1 MNNAAL
7 NFTTTSSKTTKS
19 SGKYKFGGI
28 TCNSHAADRPA
39 GNAQCPCGGDADSLK
54 LKLMWLT
61 LSSLSLNSLTCGS
74 TSNAHAHAGT
84 TQDDATTCVD
94 VCCRCAR
101 NSHWSALYPD
111 QR

>member
-1 MNNAAL
+1 VSL
-7 NFTTTSSKTTKS
+7 S
-19 SGKYKFGGI
+19 
-28 TCNSHAADRPA
+28 
-39 GNAQCPCGGDADSLK
+39 GGDAGSLSICK
-54 LKLMWLT
+54 PAMVWSIELDLKLNLKLMWLT

-74 TSNAHAHAGT
+74 TSNTHAHAGT

-94 VCCRCAR
+94 VCSRCAR